1 MKIPGT
7 EKEMT
12 SGQVWKTLTMAA
24 SVVLAWVWIQ
34 SQFVEQSD
42 FEVHAMGVQAQQMQT
57 TRALL
62 MQELRWVQAQKRQAE
77 KDSDQSE
84 VSRLTDEI
92 ERIKLDIKDLKK

>member
-1 MKIPGT
+1 MKFPGT
-7 EKEMT
+7 EKEVT
-12 SGQVWKTLTMAA
+12 QGIVWKTATMAA

-77 KDSDQSE
+77 KDNDQAE
-84 VSRLTDEI
+84 VSRLKDEV
-92 ERIKLDIKDLKK
+92 ERIKLDITNLKQ